1 MATIQRQAPNGKI
14 IEFDDT
20 WSEEEISKYLQLPE
34 YQPKNR
40 SLMGDIGIS
49 AVDGVR
55 DAAQSTIGLIEG
67 IGDTLGEKTNIG
79 GFVFG
84 KDAENGIM
92 GYENYETW
100 KAKGREDLLFGKAG
114 VKDAIEL
121 PDFEGDPQTIAG
133 GLTKGVSQFLT
144 GWFTGGKVLKGV
156 KFATGGYKG
165 VSPFLRAGTTG
176 QVTKTMAQCGIADF
190 TAFDEETG
198 RLADMVNEHAPFL
211 QNPLFDYLS
220 SDPDDTFYEARFKN
234 ALEGAGI
241 GASVEAIVR
250 TFRYIKNINK
260 SRNKEKINQKQLE
273 EDEKFLKD
281 LDDDSIIQTK
291 YKPVSPVEAKA
302 LTKNLDTELEDSI
315 FNQFKEAQKTTKNK
329 KEFDKKL
336 DNLDLNLNFNVR
348 QFINLDKDGLLSI
361 NAFNKAYKNLV
372 KKKKIILSDDYVRQ
386 TARKLYENNAGK
398 LEIDVKK
405 LENLI
410 EKAPYQVVALNS
422 YIETL
427 SNGMKRIA
435 RVSKRDKLAEKL
447 LVKSLL
453 PKWKLAMET
462 KSSILTG
469 VGRTLRLAGTTT
481 GKPIIGDLDKVIKE
495 FDEYGGDVRTLV
507 KQIGRA
513 GDTDVTNVLNYA
525 FANKTWDVLNEVWIN
540 ALLSNPKT
548 HIINTTSNLVNI
560 FIRPLEKMIGSRMAT
575 SLLENPAKVAK
586 LRLEGQKAF
595 SSYAGM
601 RRYAIEALKY
611 AKLSLKKEDT
621 IISRRSKIDMP
632 EKAIQ
637 KTKLVKNKK
646 TGLDEEV
653 LDWDSASGVLI
664 NAAGK
669 FIRIPTRFLGAEDEF
684 FRQIVYRMEL
694 EKEILGKGIKLGKS
708 KTKVVGKL
716 ENGKPITEFDQFV
729 REEFEK
735 GFDEFGRGVN
745 PKAMRKAEEGTYTQE
760 LNGVFKRFQA
770 MANDYPIIKQI
781 IPFVRTPVNLMLNV
795 VDRTPLGFVRKN
807 FRDDFFGRNGAERMA
822 QARGGLA
829 TGYVLMTLASIMH
842 REGMITG
849 SQGQITGERAT
860 KSRDLKDLRKQ
871 TGALPYA
878 FRYWDEE
885 AGTYKYRQFGRF
897 DPFGAFFGIV
907 ADFHDVYD
915 QLSEKELQIVGS
927 DLLILAARQGG
938 DTGEYISPASKII
951 NTGRASVAAMQRNL
965 ISKTYL
971 KGLADFM
978 EVLTDDSSSNEKW
991 DYYWRNKLGS
1001 FVPNVYTKFVNDP
1014 FYRDVRTILDVA
1026 KKRGVASGEV
1036 EHKYDFRGNALKYQG
1051 SETKRLI
1058 DGLFNPFG
1066 STEKIDDPVAE
1077 EILRLGINMPTM
1089 KRELNGDIDLSFFVT
1104 DEGQTAYNKQMQ
1116 HLRNVRINGKSLDQA
1131 LREQINSNEY
1141 KMGSDPYQTDE
1152 NVSDTGSR
1160 AKQLRRIIKS
1170 YHNAVEQQIL
1180 KDRKKFR
1187 SIKDDT
1193 GNFTLDN
1200 SIQAYNNNKTKINM
1214 GVQIQNSDME
1224 ALYQF
1229 SK

>member
-1 MATIQRQAPNGKI
+1 MATITREAPNGKL
-14 IEFDDT
+14 IEFPDGT
-20 WSEEEISKYLQLPE
+20 SEEDIQKYLQLSE

-40 SLMGDIGIS
+40 SLLGDIGIS
-49 AVDGVR
+49 AVDGIR
-55 DAAQSTIGLIEG
+55 DAAQSTIGLVEG

-92 GYENYETW
+92 GYKNYETW
-100 KAKGREDLLFGKAG
+100 KAEGVEDLLFGKVG

-121 PDFEGDPQTIAG
+121 PDFEGDPQSIAG

-156 KFATGGYKG
+156 KYATGGYKG

-176 QVTKTMAQCGIADF
+176 QVTKTMAQGGIADF

-198 RLADMVNEHAPFL
+198 RLVDMVNEHAPFL
-211 QNPLFDYLS
+211 QNPLFDYLA

-241 GASVEAIVR
+241 GGSIEAIVR
-250 TFRYIKNINK
+250 TFRYIKNLKK
-260 SRNKEKINQKQLE
+260 SRSKEKFNKKQLE
-273 EDEKFLKD
+273 EDEKFLSEVKD
-281 LDDDSIIQTK
+281 DNVIQTR
-291 YKPVSPVEAKA
+291 YKPLSQVEEKKLAQNLEKELEDGIFSQFQNA
-302 LTKNLDTELEDSI
+302 QKLTKNRKKFDEKLED
-315 FNQFKEAQKTTKNK
+315 
-329 KEFDKKL
+329 
-336 DNLDLNLNFNVR
+336 LDLNLNFNVR
-348 QFINLDKDGLLSI
+348 QFINLDKEGLLSI
-361 NAFNKAYKNLV
+361 NAFNKAYKNLID
-372 KKKKIILSDDYVRQ
+372 KKKIVLSDDYVQ
-386 TARKLYENNAGK
+386 KTARKLYGNKAGK
-398 LEIDVKK
+398 LETDIRK
-405 LENLI
+405 LNTI
-410 EKAPYQVVALNS
+410 MEKAPYQVVALNS

-427 SNGMKRIA
+427 ANGMKRVA
-435 RVSKRDKLAEKL
+435 RISSRDKLAKKL
-447 LVKSLL
+447 LTKSLF
-453 PKWKLAMET
+453 PKWKLIMEE
-462 KSSILTG
+462 KSALSANTA
-469 VGRTLRLAGTTT
+469 RTQRLQGTTT
-481 GKPIIGDLDKVIKE
+481 TKPIVEDLDNVFKE
-495 FDEYGGDVRTLV
+495 QAEFGGDVETLI
-507 KQIGRA
+507 KQIGRS
-513 GDTDVTNVLNYA
+513 GDTDITTVLNYA
-525 FANKTWDVLNEVWIN
+525 FTNRSWDVLNEVWIN

-548 HIINTTSNLVNI
+548 HVINTTSNLVNI
-560 FIRPLEKMIGSRMAT
+560 FIRPLEKMVGSRMAT

-586 LRLEGQKAF
+586 LRLEGQRAF

-601 RRYAIEALKY
+601 RRYIFDAVKY
-611 AKLSLKKEDT
+611 SKLAFKNEDT
-621 IISRRSKIDMP
+621 IISRHSKLDIP

-637 KTKLVKNKK
+637 KTKIIKNKK

-653 LDWDSASGVLI
+653 LDWDSLSGKVI

-694 EKEILGKGIKLGKS
+694 EKEILEKALRLGKR
-708 KTKVVGKL
+708 KNKVIGKL

-735 GFDEFGRGVN
+735 GFDEFGRGTN
-745 PKAMRKAEEGTYTQE
+745 SKAMIKAEEGTYTQE
-760 LNGVFKRFQA
+760 LNGIFKRVQDI
-770 MANDYPIIKQI
+770 ANSYPIVKQI

-795 VDRTPLGFVRKN
+795 VDRTGLGFVRRH

-829 TGYVLMTLASIMH
+829 TGYTLMTMASIMH
-842 REGMITG
+842 KEGMITG
-849 SQGQITGERAT
+849 SQGQISGDKLTA
-860 KSRDLKDLRKQ
+860 SRDLKDLRKQ

-878 FRYWDEE
+878 FRYWDEDE
-885 AGTYKYRQFGRF
+885 GKYKYRQFGRF
-897 DPFGAFFGIV
+897 DPFGAFFGLV
-907 ADFHDVYD
+907 ADFNDNYD
-915 QLSEKELQIVGS
+915 LLTEREIQQHGS
-927 DLLILAARQGG
+927 DLLILMARQGG
-938 DTGEYISPASKII
+938 DAGEFISPASKII
-951 NTGRASVAAMQRNL
+951 NTGRASVAAIQRNL

-978 EVLTDDSSSNEKW
+978 EVLTDDSSTQEKW

-1014 FYRDVRTILDVA
+1014 FYRDVRTIIDVA

-1066 STEKIDDPVAE
+1066 STTQTDDPVAE
-1077 EILRLGINMPTM
+1077 EILRLGINMPKM

-1104 DEGQTAYNKQMQ
+1104 DDGQTAYNRQMEL
-1116 HLRNVRINGKSLDQA
+1116 LRKVRISGKSLDEA
-1131 LREQINSNEY
+1131 LREAINSDEY
-1141 KMGSDPYQTDE
+1141 KLLSDPYQTDDL
-1152 NVSDTGSR
+1152 NKDAGTR
-1160 AKQLRRIIKS
+1160 AKKLKSIIRDYHSVVEQEIIK
-1170 YHNAVEQQIL
+1170 N
-1180 KDRKKFR
+1180 RNKFR
-1187 SIKDDT
+1187 STKDDT

-1200 SIQAYNNNKTKINM
+1200 SIQALNSNKTKIKM
-1214 GVQIQNSDME
+1214 GVQIRNSDLD